1 MHPTDQEK
9 YVLIFQ
15 IKGHKIENIWMSIIN
30 QSTNKLSNELI
41 ATIQRMNTDKS
52 HHAKS

>member
-1 MHPTDQEK
+1 
-9 YVLIFQ
+9 
-15 IKGHKIENIWMSIIN
+15 MSIIN

-41 ATIQRMNTDKS
+41 VTIQRMNTDRS